1 MTAPNVSFDDPTFR
15 AVMVEALWL
24 TEVADDPTTHLM
36 AGGGR
41 EWAEAK
47 TVRILDKARVLLA
60 RHNGGGG

>member
-1 MTAPNVSFDDPTFR
+1 MTAPYPSLDDPTFR

-36 AGGGR
+36 TGGGR

-47 TVRILDKARVLLA
+47 TRRILDKARVLLA
-60 RHNGGGG
+60 RQTGGGG